1 MQLVFEKLRQGGVA
15 STSSGAGRPM
25 TQTLKRH
32 LLLTLLS
39 CALHSPLATLD
50 EIFGRGGGAPE
61 LTNFF
66 RELVES
72 KKGGAACSH
81 KKLRSP
87 YEVKVYSVALTNIIF
102 KVISAAGEGLI
113 PRASLL
119 KQVVL
124 ALTKQ
129 QRDEQR

>member
-1 MQLVFEKLRQGGVA
+1 
-15 STSSGAGRPM
+15 M

-39 CALHSPLATLD
+39 CALHNPLSTLD

-66 RELVES
+66 SQLVETG
-72 KKGGAACSH
+72 KGSACCSH

-102 KVISAAGEGLI
+102 KAISSASEGLI

-124 ALTKQ
+124 ALTK
-129 QRDEQR
+129 

>member
-1 MQLVFEKLRQGGVA
+1 
-15 STSSGAGRPM
+15 M